1 MIAGS
6 NGYDVDGLH
15 AFGGVDQGTWGNI
28 GSSQDSNAQCVLF
41 VQQNT
46 INFLSA
52 AIVEMG
58 VLERR
63 EGIYV
68 TGSLETVTLGLAIRM
83 RANNPGD
90 DVEVMVAE
98 YFGVGVDGTK

>member
-41 VQQNT
+41 VQPNT

-90 DVEVMVAE
+90 DVEVMAAE